1 MDGPWGRANTQDC
14 RLPTTLNL
22 RVVKAGA
29 LWGERGRERCIR
41 VQQPPP
47 SLVLQPMVS
56 TSLGHTACDS
66 SSLSPRLDCPG
77 RQSTWPQPWGAISL
91 RKRHGRKG
99 ATGPKLGPAENN
111 PRGIAVPQSV
121 QYADTHALL
130 AIRIAGVC
138 ILTSVQGDSPDPFSS
153 AKDRSRS
160 NPGQI

>member
-1 MDGPWGRANTQDC
+1 MGRGGGNDVYVC
-14 RLPTTLNL
+14 SNL
-22 RVVKAGA
+22 HLA
-29 LWGERGRERCIR
+29 WF
-41 VQQPPP
+41 
-47 SLVLQPMVS
+47 LQPMVS

-121 QYADTHALL
+121 QYADTQALL
-130 AIRIAGVC
+130 AIRIGGRVHFNKC
-138 ILTSVQGDSPDPFSS
+138 
-153 AKDRSRS
+153 
-160 NPGQI
+160 PGRFP